1 MAKEQAYLVPTK
13 SAFNRIIGDSH
24 FELLLARF
32 LEDCGDV
39 ISYAKNYMAVHFKL
53 DYVNTDGN
61 ISDYYP
67 DFFVKLSDKQIYTVE
82 TKGQE
87 DLDVPL
93 KMQRLSQWCGDINQV
108 QSDVTYDF
116 VYVDME
122 KFEQYKPTLFQH

>member
-1 MAKEQAYLVPTK
+1 VAKEQAYLAPTK
-13 SAFNRIIGDSH
+13 SVFNRIIGDSH

-39 ISYAKNYMAVHFKL
+39 ISYAKNYMAVQFKL
-53 DYVNTDGN
+53 DYVNTDAN

-67 DFFVKLSDKQIYTVE
+67 DFSVELSDKQIYIVE

-116 VYVDME
+116 VYVDMG